1 MIRYIRKAQAP
12 MKEPTPLFCEELRS
26 GANEL
31 SATSFAQ
38 EQGLEGFHIKGVL
51 YLSLKPMTV
60 LKSTGRLFTLT
71 LGTGY

>member
-12 MKEPTPLFCEELRS
+12 MKEPTPIFGEELRA

-38 EQGLEGFHIKGVL
+38 EQVLEGFHKKA
-51 YLSLKPMTV
+51 S
-60 LKSTGRLFTLT
+60 FTLAEN
-71 LGTGY
+71 LRQY